1 MKKNLN
7 SCTGCSFAGF
17 VGGYEPE
24 CNCSK
29 KAAIMAE
36 NSEVTADMVD
46 DLLPDTEELY
56 YTHQDAKNCRIHRR
70 IAAKKHN
77 RKAPKSLTIVNAK
90 CNRLPESASSDDIEV
105 VTKKYSNAAKK
116 AVYRYDTPISLE
128 FPEIP
133 EGTSFGHGID
143 ALYTIIYKWK
153 KNKDASCEMKLACDN
168 AHSILEAAFSND
180 GQLVG
185 LHCERCERDDDGKK
199 RNDDDVDV
207 LQVKIGFHTEVSKSN
222 FIRRTTAA

>member
-46 DLLPDTEELY
+46 DLLPGTEELY
-56 YTHQDAKNCRIHRR
+56 HTHQDAKNCRMHRR

-77 RKAPKSLTIVNAK
+77 RKAPKALTIVKAK
-90 CNRLPESASSDDIEV
+90 YNRLSESASSDDIEV
-105 VTKKYSNAAKK
+105 ATKKRSNATKK
-116 AVYRYDTPISLE
+116 AVSRYEISISLG
-128 FPEIP
+128 FPKIP
-133 EGTSFGHGID
+133 KGTSFGCSIN
-143 ALYTIIYKWK
+143 ALASTISRWK
-153 KNKDASCEMKLACDN
+153 NNNASYEMEIACNN
-168 AHSILEAAFSND
+168 ASSILEVASRYN

-185 LHCERCERDDDGKK
+185 LHREC
-199 RNDDDVDV
+199 DV
-207 LQVKIGFHTEVSKSN
+207 LQIKIGFLNEVSKSN
-222 FIRRTTAA
+222 FILKTTAA